1 MQSRNVAAI
10 LAAAVVGV
18 TVGLVWRPRY
28 AAHEATPQVA
38 TAPETIG
45 ARDAGDDT
53 YALPDFDAEVAMY
66 DQPQLV
72 NEALEKVTPQT
83 PGSVDLY
90 VIVFAGDGSQNV
102 FRNEAEYA
110 QHLFERRFD
119 AAGHVIVLENNPAM
133 VASRPLAT
141 LTNLIWVLDAFAAKM
156 DRKEDVLLLYLTS
169 HGSEDHEL
177 LVDLDPLP
185 LDQITPADL
194 ADALHTD
201 PPVHWKI
208 VVVNA
213 CYSGGFID
221 ALRSDST
228 MIITSA
234 RADRPSFG
242 CGDDSDITWFGKAFL
257 VQALNRTTSLR
268 AAFDIAKRSI
278 AEWETVAHDE
288 PSEPQIASAPA
299 IDAQLARW
307 RAQLKPGPAVEF
319 TPIARKASDP
329 VGGAP
334 AARN

>member
-18 TVGLVWRPRY
+18 TVGLAWRPQY
-28 AAHEATPQVA
+28 AAHKGTPQAA
-38 TAPETIG
+38 TAPGAIG
-45 ARDAGDDT
+45 ARDAGDDA

-72 NEALEKVTPQT
+72 DAALEKVTPQT
-83 PGSVDLY
+83 PGKVDLY
-90 VIVFAGDGSQNV
+90 VVAFAGDGSQNV
-102 FRNEAEYA
+102 FRNEAEYT
-110 QHLFERRFD
+110 QQLFKRRFD
-119 AAGHVIVLENNPAM
+119 ATGHVVVLENNPAT
-133 VASRPLAT
+133 VAARPLAT
-141 LTNLIWVLDAFAAKM
+141 LTNLIRVLDALAAKM
-156 DRKEDVLLLYLTS
+156 DPNEDVLLLYLTS

-234 RADRPSFG
+234 RTDRTSFG
-242 CGDDSDITWFGKAFL
+242 CGNDSDITWFGKAFL
-257 VQALNRTTSLR
+257 VQALNRTTSWR
-268 AAFDIAKRSI
+268 GAFDIAKRSI
-278 AEWETVAHDE
+278 AEWETAAHDE
-288 PSEPQIASAPA
+288 PSEPQIASASA

-307 RAQLKPGPAVEF
+307 RSQLKPGPAVRF
-319 TPIARKASDP
+319 TPIGHKASDP
-329 VGGAP
+329 VAGDS